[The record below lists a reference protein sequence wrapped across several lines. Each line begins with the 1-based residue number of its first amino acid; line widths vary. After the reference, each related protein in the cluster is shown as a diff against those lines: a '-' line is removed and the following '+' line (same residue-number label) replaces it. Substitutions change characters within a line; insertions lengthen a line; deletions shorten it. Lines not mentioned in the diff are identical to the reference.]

1 MSKPRK
7 PAGTPEGGRWAP
19 SGHEEGDFALAPE
32 GVRPELV
39 GEVTA
44 HQHDADPD
52 MLLRA
57 TPKEVDWVLEH
68 GTSTHMATLA
78 RRNDLTK
85 EQYLRL
91 LGPEQPFSAR
101 LDVVGKSSLGITGL
115 ADKASFDPHPVIRAY
130 AAYLGWDLSPE
141 RKQALLADP
150 QVLRVAKKMG
160 MGLDPG

>member
-39 GEVTA
+39 AEVTA
-44 HQHDADPD
+44 HPHDADPD

-115 ADKASFDPHPVIRAY
+115 ADLSRQAHAHSRRGAAPQASQGAFGQLR
-130 AAYLGWDLSPE
+130 GS
-141 RKQALLADP
+141 
-150 QVLRVAKKMG
+150 VLW
-160 MGLDPG
+160 